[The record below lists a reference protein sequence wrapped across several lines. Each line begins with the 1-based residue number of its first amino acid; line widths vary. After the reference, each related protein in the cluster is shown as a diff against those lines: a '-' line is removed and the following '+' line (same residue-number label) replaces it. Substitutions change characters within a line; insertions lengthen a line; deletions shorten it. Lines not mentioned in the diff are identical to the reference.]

1 MNHILQNRFS
11 SLTGILVGL
20 LLAALTCGPAG
31 AKEFTPFFGVGVETH
46 TNINRGNNEPR
57 TGNKPPPGEK
67 SDTVFR
73 PYAGFNFSE
82 KVDKVSS
89 EIQFRVERQLY
100 SKGSFD
106 DQNFFAVDGFVDYE
120 VVPGRFIW
128 ATEDSA
134 NTRRIIIQ
142 DPDTPDNLQTF
153 NVFTTGPD
161 LYFNRGANDIVVKGR
176 LGDVHYSDQLAD
188 NTRFIGSV
196 AWKREVSEVSKVG
209 LNVSGSLVRFQ
220 QEFQVDYD
228 LAAVVAGYDR
238 ETPWGSLGVQGG
250 YNFFDFENGVSENEP
265 VIQGALVVGGK
276 EGSAN
281 ALTFSAS
288 QKFSDPALDV
298 FDPIYTRLFQ
308 VQGVGTVDT
317 NERAGTGASRTR
329 RGELSFERRGDR
341 YGLKLFGYYQNLD
354 RPVDIQESQKEKGGG
369 LNLNYVLRER
379 LNVWVSYFRFESDFV
394 NRRTGDEDA
403 AKGDADTGEPINV
416 NGETVAVGL
425 TWQVRDRISLSAGAK
440 WETND
445 SNSVERRFEDNTVFV
460 SLQYQG
466 ETPK

>member
-1 MNHILQNRFS
+1 MKRLFQNVA
-11 SLTGILVGL
+11 TGL
-20 LLAALTCGPAG
+20 LLAAMFSGTVS
-31 AKEFTPFFGVGVETH
+31 AKEFVPFFGFGVESH
-46 TNINRGNNEPR
+46 SNITRGNDKSALPK
-57 TGNKPPPGEK
+57 T
-67 SDTVFR
+67 SDTVYR

-82 KVDKVSS
+82 KVDKVSA
-89 EIQFRVERQLY
+89 EMQFRVERQLY

-142 DPDTPDNLQTF
+142 DPATPDNLQTF

-161 LYFNRGANDIVVKGR
+161 LHFTRGANDIVVKGR

-196 AWKREVSEVSKVG
+196 ALQRAVSEVSRIG

-220 QEFQVDYD
+220 QDFQVDYD
-228 LAAVVAGYDR
+228 LASVTAGYDR
-238 ETPWGSLGVQGG
+238 ETPWGSLGIQGG
-250 YNFFDFENGVSENEP
+250 YNFLDFENGVSESDP
-265 VIQGALVVGGK
+265 SLQASLVIGGK
-276 EGSAN
+276 EESAN

-308 VQGVGTVDT
+308 VQGVGTIDT

-329 RGELSFERRGDR
+329 RGELSFERHGDR
-341 YGLKLFGYYQNLD
+341 YGVKLFGYLQDLD
-354 RPVDIQESQKEKGGG
+354 RPVDIQETQKEKGGG
-369 LNLNYVLRER
+369 LNLSYVLRER
-379 LNVWVSYFRFESDFV
+379 INVWASYFRFESDFT
-394 NRRTGDEDA
+394 NKRIDNDPANTGDPVSVD
-403 AKGDADTGEPINV
+403 GV
-416 NGETVAVGL
+416 TVAAGL
-425 TWQVRDRISLSAGAK
+425 SWQIRERVSLSIGAK
-440 WETND
+440 REKDD
-445 SNSVERRFEDNTVFV
+445 SNSVERRFTDNTVFV
-460 SLQYQG
+460 NIQYQG